1 MVCGCLFVVVVLAST
16 SICGV
21 ALLAGG
27 WFGVLLLSF
36 GSLVGWVCVA
46 VIWLACYECLRV
58 LRIWWVAG

>member
-1 MVCGCLFVVVVLAST
+1 MST

-27 WFGVLLLSF
+27 WFGVLLFSF

-46 VIWLACYECLRV
+46 VIWLACYECLRG